1 VFISVLDFSVWG
13 VWLGIATAVT
23 SGWILSLIVAQ
34 RVARATM
41 GGLLK
46 SAR

>member
-1 VFISVLDFSVWG
+1 VLDFSVWG